1 MSYEPTKI
9 DILWFIYIGCCLL
22 GFPEDQVMKMS
33 IKKINTLYEF
43 YKDDYDFKLTK
54 ITYRSIKE
62 KRKKALDGELIPDQE
77 ELNGKD
83 QMSQLWDDFN
93 LCR

>member
-9 DILWFIYIGCCLL
+9 DILWFIYIGCFIL

-62 KRKKALDGELIPDQE
+62 KRKKALDGELIPD
-77 ELNGKD
+77 
-83 QMSQLWDDFN
+83 
-93 LCR
+93 